1 MVTVSLEEIG
11 QNLSGYL
18 SRVEA
23 GETVLVL
30 REGRVVAE
38 IKPAAGGARAAR
50 RPRPYGL
57 CAGEFAVP
65 ENFDEPLPEKVLR
78 GYEGL

>member
-23 GETVLVL
+23 GETLLVSK
-30 REGRVVAE
+30 EGRVVAE
-38 IKPAAGGARAAR
+38 IKPSIGEPGMSQ
-50 RPRPYGL
+50 PRPYGL
-57 CAGEFAVP
+57 CAGDFTVP
-65 ENFDEPLPEKVLR
+65 GDFDDPLPEEVLR
-78 GYEGL
+78 SYEGS

>member
-1 MVTVSLEEIG
+1 MVTVSLEEMG
-11 QNLSGYL
+11 QDLSGYL

-23 GETVLVL
+23 GETLLVL
-30 REGRVVAE
+30 RAGRIVAE
-38 IKPAAGGARAAR
+38 IKPAAGEAGAR

-57 CAGEFAVP
+57 CAGEFTGP
-65 ENFDEPLPEKVLR
+65 EDFDEPLPEKVLR

>member
-1 MVTVSLEEIG
+1 MATVSLEEIG

-23 GETVLVL
+23 GETLLVL

-38 IKPAAGGARAAR
+38 IKPAAGGASAR

-57 CAGEFAVP
+57 CAGEFTVP
-65 ENFDEPLPEKVLR
+65 EDFDEPLPEEVLR